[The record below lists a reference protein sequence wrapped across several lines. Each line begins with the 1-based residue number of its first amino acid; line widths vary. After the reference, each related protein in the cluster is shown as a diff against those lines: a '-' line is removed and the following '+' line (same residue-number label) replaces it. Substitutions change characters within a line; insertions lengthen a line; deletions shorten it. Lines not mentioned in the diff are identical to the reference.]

1 MEIDYHVVEMLCV
14 LILVIMFQAYQ
25 IWKLEKKQ
33 DDLFE
38 LMVGLHTGELN
49 LEIEEEDDDEY

>member
-1 MEIDYHVVEMLCV
+1 
-14 LILVIMFQAYQ
+14 MFQAYQ

-38 LMVGLHTGELN
+38 LMIGLHTGEIT
-49 LEIEEEDDDEY
+49 LEEVDDDEY

>member
-14 LILVIMFQAYQ
+14 LLLIIMFQAYQ

-38 LMVGLHTGELN
+38 LMIGLHTGEIT
-49 LEIEEEDDDEY
+49 LEEVDDDEY